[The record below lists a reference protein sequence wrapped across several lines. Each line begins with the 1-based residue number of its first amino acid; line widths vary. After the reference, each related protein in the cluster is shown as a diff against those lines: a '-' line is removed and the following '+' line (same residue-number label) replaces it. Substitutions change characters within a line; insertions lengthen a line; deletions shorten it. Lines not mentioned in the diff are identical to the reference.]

1 MIGRFTLLGLA
12 FLFPLFATSA
22 RAQAEPE
29 LKVWIIPAENAGP
42 NDMARGEDIRAR
54 VEAFNKGLEGSGVTV
69 LNTVDPA
76 LTMKLVSWNPAF
88 AVPNASVVLSQ
99 QRTLTALKNF
109 AARNKVHV
117 LVRFI
122 TWDEAFGLLSELD
135 PSNRSQS
142 YPDVVQV
149 GSTWVGYLA
158 HRDMLLSRPDW
169 KNDRANWQPAADVPA
184 AVLPYI
190 TDVRLLFYWK
200 RLPSAEAQSQEL
212 KLNGSSWG
220 SIIDSIRDGGSA
232 GDTLALPTGLTLNVL
247 HDYAPLV
254 WAGSGDFVV
263 QGWLGAKVDL
273 TSPKALSVPTL
284 LMNNSLIEPKAGE
297 PRRLIAFPESSHEE
311 VSRIFVNGGYRAII
325 EPANFIGRWRQDF
338 GRRSLADLLRQS
350 GIVADDDFV
359 VRLER
364 ACRERSRSATEEDIS
379 RFVSLK
385 AAEAKRAKE
394 PTEFLLAA
402 VPGCFDSLGLIENLC
417 RPSPGSDRER
427 SGGRPGGGVLGRRFW
442 DYAGVAVPPVAFK
455 GGSDLVVF
463 KGTQQTAAAFALAD
477 FLATDPEFTSVLAEA
492 GHLPAGRPG
501 YGIDI
506 LVGTL
511 SSRESDAETQ
521 QFARDVQKAIDQGR
535 TYPPIDVWPTA
546 VENKQV
552 LEALQSVWRRMGEQN
567 ADGLRDAARQAE
579 WTINSR
585 IHWGYWLADRIA
597 QAWQV
602 IAIVLVVALVAVAF
616 LIIARIKADRAAVLA
631 QKKQVEAQAA
641 TVQEHEERVRS
652 EAELIKTERKKVLE
666 EKKRV
671 KAERDLGL
679 SLNLLMAHR
688 HEAAKYLGDN
698 LREMAEEAAFNRW
711 DAAEVVGRL
720 QRLSA
725 LFTEQLVPHIDDIS
739 WNQLR
744 ELTGHPARLCLKS
757 VVDKAY
763 NGARYIFEA
772 KNRRPPPYVHFSPE
786 GLSGWYIETLPH
798 ATVMI
803 LEEWFLNCIKHFHWV
818 QMEGAEI
825 EVRVCEGPLL
835 CIRSSG
841 SMSEEEAAVLL
852 QEPSDAAVINNGH
865 QGLML
870 IRNILRHA
878 YGVSASITTADGE
891 VELRIPL
898 PLGREAVAAT
908 SL

>member
-1 MIGRFTLLGLA
+1 
-12 FLFPLFATSA
+12 
-22 RAQAEPE
+22 
-29 LKVWIIPAENAGP
+29 
-42 NDMARGEDIRAR
+42 
-54 VEAFNKGLEGSGVTV
+54 
-69 LNTVDPA
+69 
-76 LTMKLVSWNPAF
+76 MK
-88 AVPNASVVLSQ
+88 
-99 QRTLTALKNF
+99 
-109 AARNKVHV
+109 
-117 LVRFI
+117 
-122 TWDEAFGLLSELD
+122 
-135 PSNRSQS
+135 
-142 YPDVVQV
+142 
-149 GSTWVGYLA
+149 
-158 HRDMLLSRPDW
+158 
-169 KNDRANWQPAADVPA
+169 
-184 AVLPYI
+184 
-190 TDVRLLFYWK
+190 
-200 RLPSAEAQSQEL
+200 
-212 KLNGSSWG
+212 
-220 SIIDSIRDGGSA
+220 
-232 GDTLALPTGLTLNVL
+232 
-247 HDYAPLV
+247 
-254 WAGSGDFVV
+254 
-263 QGWLGAKVDL
+263 
-273 TSPKALSVPTL
+273 
-284 LMNNSLIEPKAGE
+284 NSLIEPKAGE

-338 GRRSLADLLRQS
+338 GRRSLADLLKQS

-364 ACRERSRSATEEDIS
+364 ACRERSRAATEEDIS

-402 VPGCFDSLGLIENLC
+402 VPVCFDSRGLVENLC
-417 RPSPGSDRER
+417 RPSAGSDRER
-427 SGGRPGGGVLGRRFW
+427 SGGPSGVGVGRRFW

-463 KGTQQTAAAFALAD
+463 KSTPQPFAAFALAD

-506 LVGTL
+506 LVGTM
-511 SSRESDAETQ
+511 SGRESDAETQ

-552 LEALQSVWRRMGEQN
+552 LEALQNVWRRMGEQN

-585 IHWGYWLADRIA
+585 IHWGYWFVDRIA

-602 IAIVLVVALVAVAF
+602 IAVVLVVALVAVAF
-616 LIIARIKADRAAVLA
+616 LIIARIRADRAAVLA

-641 TVQEHEERVRS
+641 VVQEHEERVNS
-652 EAELIKTERKKVLE
+652 EAKRIEAEGKMVLE
-666 EKKRV
+666 AEKRV
-671 KAERDLGL
+671 KAVRDLSL

-698 LREMAEEAAFNRW
+698 LRELAEEAAFNRW
-711 DAAEVVGRL
+711 DTAEVIGRV
-720 QRLSA
+720 QRLSE
-725 LFTEQLVPHIDDIS
+725 LFEEQLVPHIDDVS
-739 WNQLR
+739 RNQLR
-744 ELTGHPARLCLKS
+744 ELTGQPARLGLKPA
-757 VVDKAY
+757 VDKAY
-763 NGARYIFEA
+763 NGARYVFEA
-772 KNRRPPPYVHFSPE
+772 KNRRTPPYVHFSPE

-798 ATVMI
+798 AAVMI
-803 LEEWFLNCIKHFHWV
+803 LEEWFLNCIKYFHWL

-825 EVRVCEGPLL
+825 KVWVCEGPLL

-852 QEPSDAAVINNGH
+852 QEPWDAAVINNGH
-865 QGLML
+865 QGLTL
-870 IRNILRHA
+870 IRNILRYA

-898 PLGREAVAAT
+898 PLGREVLVTT